1 MLPLPDSVHR
11 QPENHFVRDVGL
23 LDSGLLSFIA
33 ATRPLGTTLPDL
45 ASQLRIHLAALYVCI
60 HCQVKK
66 MQEEW
71 FDTAAF
77 DQFKIDDAPPTHLV
91 LGFELDSTKPTPQI
105 SKVST
110 NIYTVLEKLDEVLF
124 FFFCGSSVIK
134 FCSLGFCL
142 YTR

>member
-1 MLPLPDSVHR
+1 MLHFLTLFIA
-11 QPENHFVRDVGL
+11 QPEDHSVRDVGL

-45 ASQLRIHLAALYVCI
+45 ASQLRIHLAALYVYI

-71 FDTAAF
+71 FDTAGF
-77 DQFKIDDAPPTHLV
+77 NQFKIDDAPPTHLV
-91 LGFELDSTKPTPQI
+91 LGFELDSKPKPQI

-110 NIYTVLEKLDEVLF
+110 DIYIVLKKLDEVF
-124 FFFCGSSVIK
+124 FFSFVGALRLSFVH
-134 FCSLGFCL
+134 
-142 YTR
+142 